1 MKLDTPDD
9 VARYHRLV
17 GKVVYKKSNK
27 PFKSG
32 AHMVRVESVVTHPI
46 TQRAAFT
53 FVDSEGI
60 VECRTCK
67 LHVDNPDRYFGHW
80 ADMLE
85 AGVPVLH
92 VQSEISRHLTALHAQ
107 PENTPDRDDAIA
119 ACVQFEGDLNRMIQ
133 QTAEGCVLTKD
144 GSTK

>member
-1 MKLDTPDD
+1 MMHDTPEN

-32 AHMVRVESVVTHPI
+32 AHMVRVASVVTHPI

-53 FVDSEGI
+53 FSDCEGI
-60 VECRTCK
+60 VECRTCR
-67 LHVDNPDRYFGHW
+67 LHVENPDRYFGQW
-80 ADMLE
+80 ADSLE

-92 VQSEISRHLTALHAQ
+92 VQSEISRHLSALHAL

-119 ACVQFEGDLNRMIQ
+119 ACMQFEDDLNRMI
-133 QTAEGCVLTKD
+133 
-144 GSTK
+144 